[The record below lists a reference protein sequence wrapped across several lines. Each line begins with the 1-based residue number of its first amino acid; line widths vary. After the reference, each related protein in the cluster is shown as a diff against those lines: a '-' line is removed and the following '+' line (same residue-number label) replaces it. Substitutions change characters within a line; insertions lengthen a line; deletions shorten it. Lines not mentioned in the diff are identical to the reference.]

1 MSLEVTAPNASL
13 FIGASSETLP
23 RVPALLGVP
32 YDGTTSFRP
41 GTRDGPDALRRVSD
55 GLETYSP
62 SLDRDLEDHQFTDY
76 GNLSIPHGAPEPVAR
91 LTGDA
96 VRAILETGAI
106 PFVLGGEHS
115 ITPGAVRAT
124 LDRHPELAVIQF
136 DAHADLR
143 EEFNG
148 SPWSHASAM
157 RRCLDRLPA
166 DRLLQVGIRSGTRA
180 EFREMRENERLI
192 PPDAEALAAALEKL
206 GERPLYLSV
215 DLDIFDPSL
224 FPGTGTPEAGGI
236 DWPVFEKLLK
246 VIPWEKIK
254 ACDLMELS
262 PALDASGCSSCLA
275 AKAVREMLLSLL
287 GEARNS
293 KT

>member
-1 MSLEVTAPNASL
+1 MSLEVTAPNAAL
-13 FIGASSETLP
+13 FIGATSETLP

-41 GTRDGPDALRRVSD
+41 GTRYGPDALRQVSD

-62 SLDRDLEDHQFTDY
+62 TLDLDLEDYHFTDY
-76 GNLSIPHGAPEPVAR
+76 GNLVIPHGAPEPVACM
-91 LTGDA
+91 TGDA
-96 VRAILETGAI
+96 VRAIMETNAI

-115 ITPGAVRAT
+115 ITPGAVHAV
-124 LDRHPELAVIQF
+124 LDHHPELAVIQF

-143 EEFNG
+143 AEFNG

-166 DRLLQVGIRSGTRA
+166 DRLLQVGIRSGTRE
-180 EFREMRENERLI
+180 EFKEMRGNQRLI
-192 PPDAEALAAALEKL
+192 APNAESLANAIDRL
-206 GERPLYLSV
+206 GDRPIYFTL

-224 FPGTGTPEAGGI
+224 LPGTGTPEAGGI
-236 DWPVFEKLLK
+236 DWPTFEKMLA
-246 VIPWEKIK
+246 VIPWEKVV
-254 ACDLMELS
+254 ACDVMELS
-262 PALDASGCSSCLA
+262 PTLDASGCSSCLA

-287 GEARNS
+287 GAA
-293 KT
+293 KK